1 MRSMKIKD
9 LDADVIE
16 QMVALEVQNILP
28 VLASVGLNLTE
39 KDMAHQFVAFND
51 SEVVVAY
58 DEDGAVD
65 GFVMYE
71 VKGTEVMI
79 ISFNLRQFNNANILF
94 SLLGELIFDISESN
108 ITVVKSRAHHTNKRS
123 LNFHRR
129 MGFEEVAKN
138 DKFIEFQIDRDKL
151 LMILKSRLGVF
162 DS

>member
-1 MRSMKIKD
+1 MKIKD
-9 LDADVIE
+9 LSSDVVA
-16 QMVALEVQNILP
+16 QLVALEVQNILP

-39 KDMAHQFVAFND
+39 KDMEHQFVAFKD

-58 DEDGAVD
+58 DDDGDVA

-71 VKGTEVMI
+71 VKGSEVMI

-94 SLLGELIFDISESN
+94 GLLGELIFEISESN
-108 ITVVKSRAHHTNKRS
+108 IILVKSRAHHTNKRS

-129 MGFEEVAKN
+129 MGFQEFSKTEQFV
-138 DKFIEFQIDRDKL
+138 EFQIDRDKL
-151 LMILKSRLGVF
+151 LMVLKSRLGVF

>member
-1 MRSMKIKD
+1 MKIKD
-9 LDADVIE
+9 LSSDVVE
-16 QMVALEVQNILP
+16 QLVALEVRNILP

-39 KDMAHQFVAFND
+39 KDMEHQFVAFKD

-58 DEDGAVD
+58 DDDGDVA

-71 VKGTEVMI
+71 VKGSEVMI

-94 SLLGELIFDISESN
+94 GLLGELIFEISESN
-108 ITVVKSRAHHTNKRS
+108 IILVKSRAHHTNKRS

-129 MGFEEVAKN
+129 MGFQEVSKT
-138 DKFIEFQIDRDKL
+138 DQFIEFQIDRDKL